1 MIVQILD
8 SFFFSQDDL
17 DSAEKFKIQGPVF
30 ELITRLLQEG
40 SMEFSYVLDKAGEMR
55 FHKYRIEI
63 AGNQSKVIQTVKVL
77 KDLMV
82 GADSE
87 IFGFFYI
94 EIIIKVLLKV
104 YF

>member
-1 MIVQILD
+1 
-8 SFFFSQDDL
+8 
-17 DSAEKFKIQGPVF
+17 
-30 ELITRLLQEG
+30 
-40 SMEFSYVLDKAGEMR
+40 MEFSYVFDKAGEMR
-55 FHKYRIEI
+55 FHKYKIEI
-63 AGNQSKVIQTVKVL
+63 GGNQSKIIQTVKVL

-104 YF
+104 YFSRDSSQETLKQIMEAIEYLAA